1 MLFPIALI
9 LLSQARPEP
18 DWLPL
23 LDAPKQLSHR
33 LTIPSPANPGPKL
46 VIKGKVLK
54 ADKSP
59 AGGVILYFHHTDA
72 RGIYP
77 RPSGAD
83 SRKWDYWHGTLR
95 GWLKTDA
102 QGLYE
107 LQTTR
112 PAPYPGNTEP
122 AHIHVYGLPS
132 GSRTGIYFSD
142 IVFQGDTLLSKPYW
156 DRVRRNGQESYP
168 GVHLSRGEDGVW
180 SGKRV
185 LTLPR

>member
-9 LLSQARPEP
+9 LLSLARPEP

-33 LTIPSPANPGPKL
+33 LTIPPPANPGPKL

-59 AGGVILYFHHTDA
+59 AAGVILYFHHTDA
-72 RGIYP
+72 RGTYP

-122 AHIHVYGLPS
+122 AHIHVYGLPP

-142 IVFQGDTLLSKPYW
+142 IVFQGDTLLTKQYW
-156 DRVRRNGQESYP
+156 DRVRRNGQEPYP
-168 GVHLSRGEDGVW
+168 GVRLSRGEDGVW
-180 SGKRV
+180 SGTRV